1 MTAARSTPF
10 SVDVLQ
16 ERLARRLAA
25 DVAERA
31 EGVPHDIAE
40 RLRVAREQ
48 ALLRARQ
55 QRAETAGAEA
65 VWPVRAA
72 GGVAVLGAAP
82 GWWVRLG
89 VLLPPALLLGG
100 LFLIG
105 QMHEDAE
112 IRAAAE
118 VDAALL
124 ADDLPPVAFHDPGFV
139 EFLKHPEP

>member
-1 MTAARSTPF
+1 MTTARPTPP
-10 SVDVLQ
+10 SVDLLQ

-25 DVAERA
+25 NVAEQA
-31 EGVPHDIAE
+31 ERLPHDIAE

-55 QRAETAGAEA
+55 QRQVEA
-65 VWPVRAA
+65 PTVWPVRAG
-72 GGVAVLGAAP
+72 GGVATLGAAP
-82 GWWVRLG
+82 GWWERLG
-89 VLLPPALLLGG
+89 MLMPAALLVVG

-105 QMHEDAE
+105 QLHEEAE

-124 ADDLPPVAFHDPGFV
+124 ADDLPPVAFHDPGFA

>member
-1 MTAARSTPF
+1 MTATRTSAL

-16 ERLARRLAA
+16 ERFARRLAA
-25 DVAERA
+25 DVAEQA
-31 EGVPHDIAE
+31 ERIPHDISE

-48 ALLRARQ
+48 ALRRARE
-55 QRAETAGAEA
+55 QRRAVPAGA
-65 VWPVRAA
+65 VRPVRV
-72 GGVAVLGAAP
+72 GSGVAALGGAP
-82 GWWVRLG
+82 DWWVRLG
-89 VLLPPALLLGG
+89 VLVPPALLLAG

-105 QMHEDAE
+105 QMHEEAE

-124 ADDLPPVAFHDPGFV
+124 ADDLPPVAFQDPGFV

>member
-1 MTAARSTPF
+1 MTAARPTRP
-10 SVDVLQ
+10 SVDQLQ

-31 EGVPHDIAE
+31 ERVPHDIAE

-48 ALLRARQ
+48 ALLRARR
-55 QRAETAGAEA
+55 QRQAEA
-65 VWPVRAA
+65 QMVWPVRAA
-72 GGVAVLGAAP
+72 DGAAVLGAAP
-82 GWWVRLG
+82 AWWVRLG
-89 VLLPPALLLGG
+89 VWLPPAVLLGG

-105 QMHEDAE
+105 QVHEEAE

>member
-1 MTAARSTPF
+1 MTAARPAPL
-10 SVDVLQ
+10 SVDTLQ
-16 ERLARRLAA
+16 ERFARRLAA
-25 DVAERA
+25 DMAERA

-48 ALLRARQ
+48 ALLRTRE
-55 QRAETAGAEA
+55 QRAETQA

-89 VLLPPALLLGG
+89 MLLPPALLLGG

-105 QMHEDAE
+105 QMHEEAE

>member
-1 MTAARSTPF
+1 MIAARPTPL
-10 SVDVLQ
+10 SVDLLQ

-31 EGVPHDIAE
+31 ERVPHDIAE

-48 ALLRARQ
+48 ALLRARSQ
-55 QRAETAGAEA
+55 RRAETQLT
-65 VWPVRAA
+65 WPVRAA
-72 GGVAVLGAAP
+72 GGVAVLGATPA
-82 GWWVRLG
+82 WWVRLG
-89 VLLPPALLLGG
+89 ALLPPAALLGG
-100 LFLIG
+100 LLLIG
-105 QMHEDAE
+105 QVHEDAE
-112 IRAAAE
+112 IQAAAE